1 MRSVTNV
8 SGVRV
13 SDSCAPRLLLRGVR
27 MLRRLLARASRYERT
42 WSWPVARLVLVPQV
56 GVLDG
61 LEVAGGAFNAEPE
74 EVVDAAY
81 VAAGGMDL
89 VQYAVFAQGAR
100 ADAAGPPRQGRAAGG
115 GTARGA
121 RKSVGWGKGGAVR

>member
-1 MRSVTNV
+1 
-8 SGVRV
+8 
-13 SDSCAPRLLLRGVR
+13 

-100 ADAAGPPRQGRAAGG
+100 ASRADRCRAAYPDTLVTNPVARSDGRPPIHRGWVRRGRPAGPQ
-115 GTARGA
+115 
-121 RKSVGWGKGGAVR
+121 